1 MERLRDWI
9 GAGGALVLLA
19 AIAGCDGDEYEG
31 ACLASV
37 DPAIVLEIRDS
48 ISGVGLADQAT
59 AVVTDG
65 GFTDTLEYF
74 PSEDPGWQSG
84 ANERGGTYDIKV
96 TVEGYQAWTR
106 DNVEVEEGSC
116 HVITQR
122 LLARLNPSI

>member
-48 ISGVGLADQAT
+48 ISGVGLADQAVAT
-59 AVVTDG
+59 VTDG
-65 GFTDTLEYF
+65 GYVDTLDYY

-84 ANERGGTYDIKV
+84 ASERGGTYDIKV
-96 TVEGYQAWTR
+96 TVAGYQMWTR
-106 DNVEVEEGSC
+106 ENVVVKEGSC

-122 LLARLNPSI
+122 LLARLTTSP